1 MKTLKSNIARNLTTL
16 RQLNKYSQEDVAEQI
31 GVSRQAVAKWESGL
45 SVPDADL
52 LVKLADILE
61 VSVAELL
68 GGNIP
73 DCEDTNELAEQLS
86 RINEQL
92 AIKNRRSRRI
102 WKVVLGIIV
111 AFVVINIF
119 FVIVGVISNN
129 SYREYTNVE
138 QLPIS
143 EENQTYENNP

>member
-1 MKTLKSNIARNLTTL
+1 MKINEIIREKRKALSLT
-16 RQLNKYSQEDVAEQI
+16 QEQI
-31 GVSRQAVAKWESGL
+31 AEYLGVSTPAVNKWEKGL

-129 SYREYTNVE
+129 SFREYTNVE

>member
-1 MKTLKSNIARNLTTL
+1 MRILNSCERKKDYRKRNWLFGSISFDRL
-16 RQLNKYSQEDVAEQI
+16 YQNGEK
-31 GVSRQAVAKWESGL
+31 GL